1 MDFQITNDVVEI
13 EPKTKY
19 LRGSELILLRN
30 KDIGIS
36 SAGLKKTVPKDTEEE
51 VKELEKLY
59 DCLEQQLSRSHIER
73 LGGRTLAE
81 WDHKTQAVRVIRKDG
96 KFENFGFNKHGQ
108 HYLEYYEALFLLE
121 KNRLQ
126 LEYNSCVASIEQSY
140 LLLIGEKHSQRCDEY
155 LVYSVMTRSGY
166 ILNKYENRPKAHS
179 HRKQEIRSREDCIWH
194 ILEMEIEQEKKSQKE
209 QIVPDYVRNY
219 VDYTKIRQ
227 QFQQIKET
235 IKTPEKGTQN
245 IVCNDEYSENDLDFR
260 KKMETNLKRPAQDDN
275 DCNYWHKIK
284 RNCTLS
290 TPATTTA
297 NTSNESLIDF
307 LKSDAEYERFRETFH
322 KLNIIPL
329 KSYDRENE
337 EAKDDSSIEIL
348 PINFDVYLHNE
359 GYRKSSP
366 GSPQFRIV
374 ILKTQQS
381 FPTHQQIYFTHRQQ
395 LDPVTLLLIAV
406 NESRQLQAFLYHFS

>member
-1 MDFQITNDVVEI
+1 MKIDRKHTRI
-13 EPKTKY
+13 ENTKT
-19 LRGSELILLRN
+19 
-30 KDIGIS
+30 
-36 SAGLKKTVPKDTEEE
+36 
-51 VKELEKLY
+51 
-59 DCLEQQLSRSHIER
+59 
-73 LGGRTLAE
+73 
-81 WDHKTQAVRVIRKDG
+81 
-96 KFENFGFNKHGQ
+96 
-108 HYLEYYEALFLLE
+108 
-121 KNRLQ
+121 
-126 LEYNSCVASIEQSY
+126 
-140 LLLIGEKHSQRCDEY
+140 
-155 LVYSVMTRSGY
+155 
-166 ILNKYENRPKAHS
+166 
-179 HRKQEIRSREDCIWH
+179 REDSIWH

-284 RNCTLS
+284 RNCTLG
-290 TPATTTA
+290 TPSTTTA

-329 KSYDRENE
+329 KSYDTENE

-374 ILKTQQS
+374 IFPKDAAVQLSLDFAPFRADYLEYISATSTLDRTRREYDELSKMPPPCLELHRKMADVESKALSVFRVDKSRWRKCYVNATHYFGKTNSQVWIDYIKFERDQGVPKNMAHLYERAKS
-381 FPTHQQIYFTHRQQ
+381 TLDKQ
-395 LDPVTLLLIAV
+395 LVDNFMTEFTLLKAII
-406 NESRQLQAFLYHFS
+406 